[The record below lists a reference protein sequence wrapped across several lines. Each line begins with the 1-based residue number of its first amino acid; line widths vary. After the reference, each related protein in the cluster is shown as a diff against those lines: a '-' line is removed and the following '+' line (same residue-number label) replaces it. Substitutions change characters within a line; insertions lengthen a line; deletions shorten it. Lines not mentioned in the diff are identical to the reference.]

1 MVKARHSRVQKS
13 WMTRWSWMFL
23 LSVLTMFMFLLILL
37 LLALHLRMPNTNTSF
52 APFEHNHL
60 NSIARNA
67 SYISEG
73 EDEQGEQWVEILSW
87 EPRAFLYHN
96 FLTKE
101 ECEYLIN
108 IAKPNMQKSSVLKS
122 GKPTI
127 SSARTSFG
135 TFLDR
140 GLDKTVR
147 NIEKRIADFT
157 HIPVENGEG
166 LQILH
171 YEVGQEYVAHPD
183 FFGDELYTANGG
195 NRIATMLMYLS
206 DVEEGGET
214 VFPDAKG
221 NSRSVPWWNINKLSY
236 CAKKGLSIKPKMGN
250 ALLFWNM
257 RPDATYDPSSVHA
270 ICFD

>member
-13 WMTRWSWMFL
+13 WMTRWSWVFL

-37 LLALHLRMPNTNTSF
+37 LLALHLLSMPTSF
-52 APFEHNHL
+52 APVQHNHL

-73 EDEQGEQWVEILSW
+73 EDEQREQWVEILSW

-96 FLTKE
+96 FLTKD

-108 IAKPNMQKSSVLKS
+108 IAKPNMQRSKVLKS
-122 GKPTI
+122 GMVKT
-127 SSARTSFG
+127 SSGRTSFG
-135 TFLDR
+135 AFLDR
-140 GLDKTVR
+140 GVDKTVR
-147 NIEKRIADFT
+147 KIEKRIADFT

-171 YEVGQEYVAHPD
+171 YEVGQEYVGHHD
-183 FFGDELYTANGG
+183 FFVDENYTANGG
-195 NRIATMLMYLS
+195 DRIATMLMYLS

-221 NSRSVPWWNINKLSY
+221 KLRSVPWWNINELSY
-236 CAKKGLSIKPKMGN
+236 CARKGLSIKPKMGN

-257 RPDATYDPSSVHA
+257 RPDATYDPSSFHG
-270 ICFD
+270 